1 MNRAALFLILLVIQ
15 AICAF
20 VFVADI
26 ILSVVGFFPVPLAW
40 TTRELMEIGALTGLL
55 LGLVSGGVLVWKS
68 FGELHRAEAR
78 IERASATFTDV
89 LNARFREWGLTSAE
103 RDVALFAIKG
113 LSMQQIAELRDTSEG
128 TVKSQTAA
136 IYRKAGVTGRP
147 QLLSLFI
154 EDLMGA
160 DVPIKVVAAPDEAA

>member
-1 MNRAALFLILLVIQ
+1 M
-15 AICAF
+15 
-20 VFVADI
+20 
-26 ILSVVGFFPVPLAW
+26 
-40 TTRELMEIGALTGLL
+40 
-55 LGLVSGGVLVWKS
+55 LGLVSGGLLVWKS

-78 IERASATFTDV
+78 IERASASFTDV
-89 LNARFREWGLTSAE
+89 LNARFAEWGLTVAE

-113 LSMQQIAELRDTSEG
+113 LSIEQIAALRETSEG

-154 EDLMGA
+154 EDMMGA
-160 DVPIKVVAAPDEAA
+160 DVPLAVVRGRAA

>member
-1 MNRAALFLILLVIQ
+1 MNRAALFLVLWIVQ
-15 AICAF
+15 AVCAF
-20 VFVADI
+20 VFVGDI
-26 ILSVVGFFPVPLAW
+26 LLSVIGFFPVPIAW
-40 TTRELMEIGALTGLL
+40 STRELMEMGALIGLM
-55 LGLVSGGVLVWKS
+55 LGLVSGGLLVWKS

-78 IERASATFTDV
+78 IERASASFTDV
-89 LNARFREWGLTSAE
+89 LNARFAEWGLTVAE

-113 LSMQQIAELRDTSEG
+113 LSIEQIAALRETSEG

-154 EDLMGA
+154 EDMMGA
-160 DVPIKVVAAPDEAA
+160 DVPLAVVRGRAA

>member
-1 MNRAALFLILLVIQ
+1 MSRAVVFVILLIVQ
-15 AICAF
+15 AACAF

-26 ILSVVGFFPVPLAW
+26 LLSVIGYFPMPLAW
-40 TTRELMEIGALTGLL
+40 STRELMEIGALVGLL
-55 LGLVSGGVLVWKS
+55 LGLVSAGLLVRKA

-103 RDVALFAIKG
+103 KDVALFAIKG
-113 LSMQQIAELRDTSEG
+113 MSMQQIAELRQTSEG

-160 DVPIKVVAAPDEAA
+160 DVPLSVTTPAGAAA